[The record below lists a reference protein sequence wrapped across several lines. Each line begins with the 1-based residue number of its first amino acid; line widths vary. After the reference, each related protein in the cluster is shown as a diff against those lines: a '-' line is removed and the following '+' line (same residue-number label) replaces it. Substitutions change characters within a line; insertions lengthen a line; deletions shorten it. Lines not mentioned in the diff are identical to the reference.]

1 MKTEL
6 ALNKLGVEPAA
17 LISQNDLLILSMSI
31 FDRTFAIT
39 RALNALTLVVA
50 GVAIFASLLSV
61 YQLRR
66 PEYALWRALGMHWIE
81 FFWVAGFPILLMSAV
96 VMVVS
101 LPMGVILSW
110 LLIHKINVISFG
122 WTMPVVLDAG
132 SIAFLFGVII
142 LLVSTAFLLASLGQ
156 RSSVNRALK
165 QLAGE

>member
-1 MKTEL
+1 
-6 ALNKLGVEPAA
+6 
-17 LISQNDLLILSMSI
+17 
-31 FDRTFAIT
+31 
-39 RALNALTLVVA
+39 
-50 GVAIFASLLSV
+50 
-61 YQLRR
+61 
-66 PEYALWRALGMHWIE
+66 MHWIE